1 VRFWPASVL
10 AIVSATLVAGA
21 TAATHLMDWPDLL
34 RRPLPRADERL
45 AYGTGQNQFGDLWV
59 PATPGRRPLVIMIH
73 GGCWHARVATLSIM
87 NYPAD
92 DLRRRGFVVWNI
104 EYRGV
109 ELAGGGYPGTFLDVA
124 AAADA
129 LRTIAPAHHLDLGRV
144 VVVGHSA
151 GGHLA
156 AWLAARRRLPAGG
169 PLAPRDPLPIAGV
182 VSLGGLPDLK
192 ADRAA
197 GGAACGAGAVD
208 AMTGSPSASRPDV
221 YADTSPAERL
231 PLGVPEAIVNGS
243 EDPVAPPWLGRAY
256 AQSVRA
262 AGDPVTFVEVPETGH
277 VELIA
282 PGSAAW
288 ARAVTL
294 ITRMVR

>member
-1 VRFWPASVL
+1 MPNWAILSAILVL
-10 AIVSATLVAGA
+10 G
-21 TAATHLMDWPDLL
+21 ATHLMDWPDLL
-34 RRPLPRADERL
+34 GRPLPQPDQRI
-45 AYGTGQNQFGDLWV
+45 AYGTGQNQFGELWLS
-59 PATPGRRPLVIMIH
+59 PKPGRHPLVILIH
-73 GGCWHARVATLSIM
+73 GGCWRARVATLSIM
-87 NYPAD
+87 NYAAD
-92 DLRRRGFVVWNI
+92 DLRRRGFAVWNI

-109 ELAGGGYPGTFLDVA
+109 DQAGGGYPGTFLDVA
-124 AAADA
+124 AAADI
-129 LRTIAPAHHLDLGRV
+129 LRTLAPARHLELSRV

-156 AWLAARRRLPAGG
+156 AWLAARRRLSPEG
-169 PLAPRDPLPIAGV
+169 PLFARDPLPIAGV

-197 GGAACGAGAVD
+197 SDAACGPEVID
-208 AMTGSPSASRPDV
+208 ALIGPPNPSHPDV

-231 PLGVPEAIVNGS
+231 PLGVPEAVVNGA
-243 EDPVAPPWLGRAY
+243 EDPLAPPWLGKAY
-256 AQSVRA
+256 ARRLRV
-262 AGDPVTFVEVPETGH
+262 AGDPVTFVQVPKTGH

-294 ITRMVR
+294 ITRMVG

>member
-1 VRFWPASVL
+1 MRYVAILSAIFAMGASR
-10 AIVSATLVAGA
+10 
-21 TAATHLMDWPDLL
+21 LMDWPDLIG
-34 RRPLPRADERL
+34 RPLPQADQRI
-45 AYGTGQNQFGDLWV
+45 AYGSGQNQFGDLWV
-59 PATPGRRPLVIMIH
+59 PPGPGRHPLVIMIH
-73 GGCWHARVATLSIM
+73 GGCWRARVAKLSIM
-87 NYPAD
+87 NYAAD
-92 DLRRRGFVVWNI
+92 DLRRRGVAVWNI

-109 ELAGGGYPGTFLDVA
+109 DQAGGGYPGAFLDVA

-156 AWLAARRRLPAGG
+156 AWLAARRRLPSAS
-169 PLAPRDPLPIAGV
+169 PLASRDPLPIAGV

-197 GGAACGAGAVD
+197 SGAACGPEVVD
-208 AMTGSPSASRPDV
+208 ALVGAASASRPDV

-231 PLGVPEAIVNGS
+231 PLGVPEAVVNGS
-243 EDPVAPPWLGRAY
+243 DDLLAPPWLGRAY
-256 AQSVRA
+256 ADKVRA
-262 AGDPVTFVEVPETGH
+262 AGDPVTVVEVPGAGH

-288 ARAVTL
+288 TRAAAL

>member
-1 VRFWPASVL
+1 MLSL
-10 AIVSATLVAGA
+10 GA
-21 TAATHLMDWPDLL
+21 ARLLDWPDLL
-34 RRPLPRADERL
+34 GRPLPQADRRI
-45 AYGTGQNQFGDLWV
+45 AYGPGQNQFAELWL
-59 PATPGRRPLVIMIH
+59 PPTPGPHPLVILIH
-73 GGCWHARVATLSIM
+73 GGCWQARVAKLSIM
-87 NYPAD
+87 NYAAD
-92 DLRRRGFVVWNI
+92 DLRRRGLAVWNI

-109 ELAGGGYPGTFLDVA
+109 DQPGGGYPGTFFDVA

-129 LRTIAPAHHLDLGRV
+129 LRTAWPAHHRELGRV

-156 AWLAARRRLPAGG
+156 AWLAARRRLPPSS
-169 PLAPRDPLPIAGV
+169 PLASRDPLPIAGV

-197 GGAACGAGAVD
+197 GGAACGPEVVD
-208 AMTGSPSASRPDV
+208 ALAGTSGPSRPDV

-231 PLGVPEAIVNGS
+231 PLGVPEAVVNGA

-256 AQSVRA
+256 AERLRA
-262 AGDPVTFVEVPETGH
+262 AGDPVTFVEVPQTGH

-288 ARAVTL
+288 ARVVTL
-294 ITRMVR
+294 ITRMVG

>member
-1 VRFWPASVL
+1 M
-10 AIVSATLVAGA
+10 
-21 TAATHLMDWPDLL
+21 AATHLKATTPLMDWPDLL
-34 RRPLPRADERL
+34 GRPLPKPDQRI
-45 AYGTGQNQFGDLWV
+45 AYGPGENQFGELWV
-59 PATPGRRPLVIMIH
+59 PLTPGPHPLVILIH
-73 GGCWHARVATLSIM
+73 GGCWRAHVATLSIM
-87 NYPAD
+87 NYAAD
-92 DLRRRGFVVWNI
+92 DLRRRGFAVWNI

-109 ELAGGGYPGTFLDVA
+109 DQAGGGYPGTFLDVA

-129 LRTIAPAHHLDLGRV
+129 LRTLAPARHLELGRV

-156 AWLAARRRLPAGG
+156 AWLAARPRLSPGG
-169 PLAPRDPLPIAGV
+169 PLAARDPLPIAGV

-197 GGAACGAGAVD
+197 SDAACGPEVVD
-208 AMTGSPSASRPDV
+208 ALTGPPSPSHPDV

-231 PLGVPEAIVNGS
+231 PLGVPEAVVNGA
-243 EDPVAPPWLGRAY
+243 EDPLAPPWLGQAY
-256 AQSVRA
+256 AQRLRA
-262 AGDPVTFVEVPETGH
+262 AGDPVTFVQVPETGH

-288 ARAVTL
+288 GRAVTL
-294 ITRMVR
+294 ITRMVG

>member
-1 VRFWPASVL
+1 VRVVVILSAIL
-10 AIVSATLVAGA
+10 AMGA
-21 TAATHLMDWPDLL
+21 TAPVARTRLMDWPDLL
-34 RRPLPRADERL
+34 ARPLPKADQRI
-45 AYGTGQNQFGDLWV
+45 AYGPGQNQFGELWI
-59 PATPGRRPLVIMIH
+59 PSTAGRHPLVIMIH
-73 GGCWHARVATLSIM
+73 GGCWRARVATLSIM
-87 NYPAD
+87 NYAAD
-92 DLRRRGFVVWNI
+92 DLRRRGVAVWNI

-109 ELAGGGYPGTFLDVA
+109 DQVGGGYPGTFLDVA

-129 LRTIAPAHHLDLGRV
+129 LRAIAPAHHLDVRGV

-156 AWLAARRRLPAGG
+156 AWLAARRRLPPASS
-169 PLAPRDPLPIAGV
+169 LASRDPLPIAGV
-182 VSLGGLPDLK
+182 VNLGGLPDLK

-197 GGAACGAGAVD
+197 RDAACGAEVVD
-208 AMTGSPSASRPDV
+208 ALAGAPGPSRPDV

-231 PLGVPEAIVNGS
+231 PLGVPEAIVNGA
-243 EDPVAPPWLGRAY
+243 EDPVAPPWLGQAY
-256 AQSVRA
+256 AARLRA

-277 VELIA
+277 AELIA

>member
-1 VRFWPASVL
+1 MRFWPVSVVL
-10 AIVSATLVAGA
+10 ILSATLAV
-21 TAATHLMDWPDLL
+21 AATRLMDWPDLL
-34 RRPLPRADERL
+34 GRPLPHADQRI
-45 AYGTGQNQFGDLWV
+45 AYGPGPNQFGDLWV
-59 PATPGRRPLVIMIH
+59 PATAGGHPLVILVH
-73 GGCWHARVATLSIM
+73 GGCWYAKVAKLSIM
-87 NYPAD
+87 NYAAD
-92 DLRRRGFVVWNI
+92 DLRRRGFAVWNI

-109 ELAGGGYPGTFLDVA
+109 DQAGGGYPGTFLDVA

-129 LRTIAPAHHLDLGRV
+129 LRAIAPAHHLELGRV

-169 PLAPRDPLPIAGV
+169 PLASRNPLPIAGV

-192 ADRAA
+192 ADKAA
-197 GGAACGAGAVD
+197 REAACGPEVVD
-208 AMTGSPSASRPDV
+208 ALTGSPGPGRPDV

-231 PLGVPEAIVNGS
+231 PLGVPEAVVNGA
-243 EDPVAPPWLGRAY
+243 DDALAPPWLGRAY
-256 AQSVRA
+256 ADRVRT
-262 AGDPVTFVEVPETGH
+262 AGDPVTVVDVPDTGH

-294 ITRMVR
+294 IARMVR